1 MDIFAIANMDP
12 LIKQQMEEQPPFSYY
27 RLVDADTYVVY
38 DYHEGQLTSLPEH
51 CYDTWNRTTPCH
63 NCVSRLATKRNAPVI
78 KLETLDDTIF
88 LIVSSPVQVEGRT
101 FALEL
106 AREVTNDLLI
116 NDTAK
121 QENIAVTD
129 LIKKINDMS
138 IRDFATGLYNKAFA
152 EEELERLVGGWSC
165 ANPLTIAVCDID
177 KFKDINDNY
186 GHIEG
191 DNVIARLAEMLTE
204 CAEEGSGWA
213 ARLGGDEFMLC
224 FPGQGKQAA
233 AKIIE
238 EFRDRFN
245 SETFGWKGPRF
256 HTSISV
262 GIVAYDPKIDGWL
275 EFLDQADQY
284 MYSKK

>member
-1 MDIFAIANMDP
+1 MDP
-12 LIKQQMEEQPPFSYY
+12 LIKQQLEEQPPFSHY
-27 RLVDADTYVVY
+27 RLVDADTYIVY

-51 CYDTWNRTTPCH
+51 CYDTWKRTTPCH
-63 NCVSRLATKRNAPVI
+63 NCVSRLATHRNAPVI
-78 KLETLDDTIF
+78 KLETLDDAIF

-116 NDTAK
+116 NDTEK
-121 QENIAVTD
+121 RENIAVTD

-152 EEELERLVGGWSC
+152 EEELERLVDGWSC

-177 KFKDINDNY
+177 KFKDINDTH

-191 DNVIARLAEMLTE
+191 DNVITRLAEMLTE
-204 CAEEGSGWA
+204 CAEADDGWA

-224 FPGQGKQAA
+224 FPGRGKQEAT
-233 AKIIE
+233 KIIE

-245 SETFGWKGPRF
+245 SETFGW
-256 HTSISV
+256 
-262 GIVAYDPKIDGWL
+262 
-275 EFLDQADQY
+275 
-284 MYSKK
+284 